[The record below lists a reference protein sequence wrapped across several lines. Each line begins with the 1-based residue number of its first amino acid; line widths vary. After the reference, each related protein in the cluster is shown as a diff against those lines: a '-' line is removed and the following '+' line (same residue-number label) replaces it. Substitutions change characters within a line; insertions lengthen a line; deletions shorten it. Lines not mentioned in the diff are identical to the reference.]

1 MGVVPKRDD
10 MRIHLNKTFTISAKG
25 DGAPDPVE
33 MELTEVTDLP
43 APPEGVKA
51 NPQPY
56 SMIFR
61 APKEA
66 DLPQATYRVSQD
78 DFDGLNMFIVPLGP
92 SKSGDAMEFQ
102 VIFN

>member
-1 MGVVPKRDD
+1 MDAVPKRDD
-10 MRIHLNKTFTISAKG
+10 MRKHLNKVFTISAEDEG
-25 DGAPDPVE
+25 TPGTVE
-33 MELTEVTDLP
+33 MELAEVTELP

-51 NPQPY
+51 NPEPF

-61 APKEA
+61 AAKEV

-78 DFDGLNMFIVPLGP
+78 DFGGQDMFVVPLGP
-92 SKSGDAMEFQ
+92 TRAGDATEFQ